1 MTTTGPHGRIPRRR
15 RRDAGMT
22 LLEIMI
28 VLALIGLVM
37 GSIGFGLNAYFKKGQ
52 QKTAKIAVQQIAQ
65 ACAQYMMENNNNCPQ
80 SMQDLIS
87 NKNLSKPMRD
97 PWGKEYV
104 IKCPG
109 TVNTDGVDVYSSG
122 PDKQEGTA
130 DDIKSEEQ

>member
-1 MTTTGPHGRIPRRR
+1 MKTPLVPPRLPRRR
-15 RRDAGMT
+15 SREAGMT

-52 QKTAKIAVQQIAQ
+52 TKAAKLAAQQISQ

-80 SMQDLIS
+80 GMQDLVN
-87 NKNLSKPMRD
+87 NKNLPKILKD
-97 PWGKEYV
+97 PWGKEYT

-109 TVNTDGVDVYSSG
+109 TVNTDGADVVSWG